1 MLSFFSAFSQ
11 APSVRV
17 NCPRRDGC
25 SPLRGDVPA
34 VVAGPSDPPHVPTGV
49 AFPLGNPRACPP
61 APSPLLGGLRVCPAT
76 AAPVAPPW
84 GVFSLLFLR
93 LRAFSR
99 VSGSFCVVPSPGRA
113 VAPVAIQC
121 PFLLPACPPLTP
133 PPPFP
138 WGRSLR
144 ESWRPMETVLCRG
157 RGRYRCRQLAEAVS
171 ADALLAAWAPP
182 RPRQPGPA
190 PPRSGAAQDPAES
203 PRPWLHPRRP
213 IPFEAG
219 MSPLGFICPHQARV
233 CTGVPSSL
241 CRCGCL
247 RANPP
252 RANGAQWE
260 CVRAR
265 VRVRVGGQR
274 QSIGFN
280 LRPVNLGED

>member
-1 MLSFFSAFSQ
+1 MEVSASF
-11 APSVRV
+11 
-17 NCPRRDGC
+17 
-25 SPLRGDVPA
+25 L
-34 VVAGPSDPPHVPTGV
+34 
-49 AFPLGNPRACPP
+49 PLGGLWRLWPSSALSCSPP
-61 APSPLLGGLRVCPAT
+61 APLSPPR
-76 AAPVAPPW
+76 
-84 GVFSLLFLR
+84 
-93 LRAFSR
+93 
-99 VSGSFCVVPSPGRA
+99 
-113 VAPVAIQC
+113 
-121 PFLLPACPPLTP
+121 
-133 PPPFP
+133 PPFP

-182 RPRQPGPA
+182 RPRLPGPA

-213 IPFEAG
+213 IPFGAG

-265 VRVRVGGQR
+265 VRVGGQR